1 MFHRS
6 LKILTF
12 IFCIFLC
19 VSKTAYSEIVKDF
32 KVSGNQRVSNE
43 TIILFSEISINDKID
58 SLILNRS
65 LKNLYNTNFFE
76 DVSIK
81 INNNILVIKVKEN
94 PIIEKINYD
103 GIKSK
108 RIIELIKKNT
118 ILKSRSSYNVS
129 YLKKD
134 EESIKVALKDLGY
147 YFPNVDTYV
156 ENLNDNKVNIT
167 YQLELGEKAK
177 IKKISFIGDK
187 KFKDKK
193 LKSIIVSEET
203 KFWKFVTNKKFVN
216 ERVISLDKRL
226 LKNFYLN
233 RGYYDVNKFFFC

>member
-81 INNNILVIKVKEN
+81 INNNILVI
-94 PIIEKINYD
+94 IIRNLATLD
-103 GIKSK
+103 
-108 RIIELIKKNT
+108 RKN
-118 ILKSRSSYNVS
+118 
-129 YLKKD
+129 
-134 EESIKVALKDLGY
+134 
-147 YFPNVDTYV
+147 
-156 ENLNDNKVNIT
+156 
-167 YQLELGEKAK
+167 
-177 IKKISFIGDK
+177 
-187 KFKDKK
+187 K
-193 LKSIIVSEET
+193 L
-203 KFWKFVTNKKFVN
+203 
-216 ERVISLDKRL
+216 
-226 LKNFYLN
+226 
-233 RGYYDVNKFFFC
+233 

>member
-1 MFHRS
+1 M
-6 LKILTF
+6 
-12 IFCIFLC
+12 
-19 VSKTAYSEIVKDF
+19 
-32 KVSGNQRVSNE
+32 
-43 TIILFSEISINDKID
+43 
-58 SLILNRS
+58 
-65 LKNLYNTNFFE
+65 
-76 DVSIK
+76 
-81 INNNILVIKVKEN
+81 
-94 PIIEKINYD
+94 
-103 GIKSK
+103 
-108 RIIELIKKNT
+108 
-118 ILKSRSSYNVS
+118 
-129 YLKKD
+129 
-134 EESIKVALKDLGY
+134 GY

-233 RGYYDVNKFFFC
+233 RGYYDVSINSSFAKLINQKDFELIYNIQANKKYYFNDLAISLPTDFDKNNFLRINNLFNKLKGEPYSINQVETILEEIDQITLVEQFQSITADVIENINGNKINLKFEIKEIPTKFVERINILGNNVTKETVKIKKNP